1 MGARGGEG
9 GGGSGEGKLASD
21 LEERDRGDLVDVKT
35 WKPDAR
41 PPSRSLR
48 PRDRGE
54 EEEVNAF
61 AVQIEGET
69 RH

>member
-41 PPSRSLR
+41 PPLALSALEI
-48 PRDRGE
+48 E
-54 EEEVNAF
+54 E
-61 AVQIEGET
+61 
-69 RH
+69 RKKK